1 MFKTFLHNNLI
12 RCRWEE
18 SNLQPELY
26 EGSALTVELHRQS
39 LIICNYY
46 NAKWYKM
53 KEKRQLS
60 AVLLIVQIA
69 KQLNLNDSG
78 VLVANIIER
87 TVLC

>member
-1 MFKTFLHNNLI
+1 
-12 RCRWEE
+12 
-18 SNLQPELY
+18 
-26 EGSALTVELHRQS
+26 
-39 LIICNYY
+39 
-46 NAKWYKM
+46 M